1 VTRAAVAV
9 DGETITV
16 HIPLTFKKCG
26 GRKLVVT
33 PDGAEWAPRPRVD
46 NAMVKA
52 LARAFRWRK
61 MLDEGVHAT
70 IEDLAKAKGIG
81 KSYVSRVLRLTLLAP
96 DIVEAILDGSQ
107 PAELKLDDLVERFP
121 LEWKAQRASTSRRL
135 VAATSLSHARMF
147 GTGSRLDPT
156 ISWAVR

>member
-1 VTRAAVAV
+1 VY
-9 DGETITV
+9 G
-16 HIPLTFKKCG
+16 TF
-26 GRKLVVT
+26 
-33 PDGAEWAPRPRVD
+33 
-46 NAMVKA
+46 
-52 LARAFRWRK
+52 
-61 MLDEGVHAT
+61 DE
-70 IEDLAKAKGIG
+70 LAKAERSTQ
-81 KSYVSRVLRLTLLAP
+81 SYVSRVLRLTLLAP
-96 DIVEAILDGSQ
+96 DMVEAILDGSR